1 MEETPEGLA
10 YAAATREAAKEKKR
24 LLELEV
30 SSKHYFFTL
39 P

>member
-10 YAAATREAAKEKKR
+10 VAAATREEIKMKKR
-24 LLELEV
+24 KLEAV
-30 SSKHYFFTL
+30 STPHTL